1 MKDSVRR
8 MLLFFGIVIIGVILL
23 FIDLPFIYLVVIVS
37 LFGIFLLFITGA
49 FSLKS
54 LRRKKEDAKKS
65 DEPIRQKGSTF
76 GERFAEKAPSFYALY
91 TKLTGGGR
99 KPKEKKEK
107 KEGGL
112 FGRKKKDDKEKAKPA
127 TSSGVIKAD
136 AGESIDDEPEEDDLF
151 GDINLD
157 ELDDEELDDFGDND
171 AAIDMG
177 QDDAYMADDVAS
189 ILAQAGDL
197 DDELPEEGFNQPL
210 ETPVDDSLDTSFDD
224 SIDDDLLSAD
234 GDLDSI
240 DLDEL
245 ETGDEEEIPDGFEDS
260 EEIEDPLADSAI
272 EEEEGRDKTK
282 SDEFSFGDSV
292 EAISSNVGF
301 SDASGKETKSS
312 FFSKS
317 GGGGSMGEGDLLSEL
332 KSGTKNVKKKQDLS
346 LVRELKD
353 AQVSSEELEEELSNL
368 LTILGGKKDT

>member
-8 MLLFFGIVIIGVILL
+8 ILLFFGIVAIGIILL
-23 FIDLPFIYLVVIVS
+23 FIDLPFLYLVVIVS
-37 LFGIFLLFITGA
+37 IFGIFLLFVTGA

-54 LRRKKEDAKKS
+54 LRREKDDTPKEKLQEKPS
-65 DEPIRQKGSTF
+65 F
-76 GERFAEKAPSFYALY
+76 GEKFAEKAPSFYNLY
-91 TKLTGGGR
+91 KKLTGGAR
-99 KPKEKKEK
+99 KPKETKET

-112 FGRKKKDDKEKAKPA
+112 FGRKKKEDKEKVIPA
-127 TSSGVIKAD
+127 SSSGVIKAD
-136 AGESIDDEPEEDDLF
+136 GGESIDDELEEDDLF

-157 ELDDEELDDFGDND
+157 ELDDEGLDDFGDND
-171 AAIDMG
+171 TVIDMG
-177 QDDAYMADDVAS
+177 QDDPYMADDVAS

-197 DDELPEEGFNQPL
+197 DDDLPEGGFDQPVD
-210 ETPVDDSLDTSFDD
+210 TPVDDSFGD
-224 SIDDDLLSAD
+224 SLGDDLLSAD

-245 ETGDEEEIPDGFEDS
+245 ETADEPELPDDFEEPEDLD
-260 EEIEDPLADSAI
+260 DPLADSPI
-272 EEEEGRDKTK
+272 EEEESWEEKNKDQ
-282 SDEFSFGDSV
+282 FSFGEAA

-301 SDASGKETKSS
+301 SDATGKETKSS

-317 GGGGSMGEGDLLSEL
+317 GGGGMGESDLLSEL

-353 AQVSSEELEEELSNL
+353 ADVSPEELEEELSNL
-368 LTILGGKKDT
+368 LTILGGKKDN